1 MKGGNRNFAASAVNG
16 SRNLT
21 LQSRASIAI
30 IDKRPAPAPNLITT
44 AGPPMVVEARIK
56 MQDGTTMTR
65 LVAISA
71 NTIARKIRAQVQ
83 SAINLDPKTDPLRQN
98 RFTRACFKFKK
109 SGGFLKIPSAAALK
123 KAKSIF

>member
-30 IDKRPAPAPNLITT
+30 IDERPAPAPNLITT

-65 LVAISA
+65 LLAI
-71 NTIARKIRAQVQ
+71 
-83 SAINLDPKTDPLRQN
+83 
-98 RFTRACFKFKK
+98 
-109 SGGFLKIPSAAALK
+109 
-123 KAKSIF
+123 